1 MDTLLQVTLLGSL
14 TAAVLPQPGSSPI
27 THFRTQKTAALFGY
41 LAFHARVPQSREEL
55 IGRFWPESE
64 LEQGRMSLRTAL
76 SALRKD
82 LGGALISDKM
92 TVTLLAQTDLQ
103 VFEHTLRGARSPIL
117 TAGEKVTQLRVA
129 VDSYGGPLLP
139 GLYDDWIF
147 PERDRLA
154 DEQRAALM
162 ALAHWHESLGESQS
176 ALNYVR
182 RATVSA
188 PLSEEYR
195 VALIRLL
202 KKLGQPQE
210 AWRQFEDLER
220 LLGEQLGAKPSPS
233 TYALVAGL
241 KEGTI
246 SEPTPSRRSVHLP
259 LSRGRFRGRRDELAA
274 LVQRLSGG
282 KSDSEGAR
290 LFTLFGPGGIGK
302 TRLAI
307 EAARRLVAHGMVEEA
322 YFASLASATTLE
334 QVWEGMFQA
343 LELPRAASLPPM
355 VQMVARLHTVNCLLV
370 LDNLE
375 QVALEAGELA
385 SGLLAELPNLLILT
399 TTRHRLGTPD
409 ETLVAVGALS
419 EDDAIGLFVDRAR
432 SIVPNFSPTD
442 QERDAIQALVA
453 RLEGFPLGIELAAAW
468 SAALTPSEMLTQL
481 DEGLLALP
489 ERTGGEERHSSL
501 SAAIRWSVQLLNPEL
516 RQTFFS
522 LSVFRGG
529 WFPEAAAEICG
540 IGRDALASLRDRS
553 LITAQAQGD
562 KLRFGMHEALR
573 TYGAAS
579 LTAPETDILLVRHAA
594 SFLGLAEREKNP
606 NVLAR
611 EYANFQQALESS
623 HGTVSVALCQ
633 ALAPF
638 WDQQGHWHEG
648 RRWLERGLTEE
659 LAPSQKAELLHAVA
673 RLCYSLCD
681 AEAAERYHGAARVLA
696 QERGDERGLGRAL
709 LGLAGIHAHYHA
721 DYTECHRLTERAREH
736 FENAEN
742 ISGQCACL
750 IGLGVLATIQGDP
763 GRALAYQQ
771 HSLQL
776 AEQANETADAATAH
790 HRLGITYLARKDWEA
805 CQHHLRVAEALMTG
819 LNSSAG
825 LAYVRADLGTL
836 ALEQGEPER
845 ARFLYQASL
854 AAFRELGEIW
864 ACALC
869 LGNLARLATK
879 VGEFHKAASLWQ
891 ESLRLRLLL
900 HDPYSMA
907 AGLDGATNLFF
918 CHAATNSDLLLG
930 KEAVR
935 LRSASAAWRTA
946 HDAGQVDPEGSQEQE
961 NQVGSIL
968 GELSLATLVLAGGE
982 LTLESATAR
991 ALEILQQNFA

>member
-14 TAAVLPQPGSSPI
+14 TAAVLPQPGSPPI

-55 IGRFWPESE
+55 IARFWPESE

-82 LGGALISDKM
+82 LSESLVTDKM
-92 TVTLLAQTDLQ
+92 TVTLLAQTDIQ

-117 TAGEKVTQLRVA
+117 TDGGKVAQLRVA

-195 VALIRLL
+195 VALIHLL

-210 AWRQFEDLER
+210 ARRQFEDLER
-220 LLGEQLGAKPSPS
+220 LLDEQLGAKPSPA
-233 TYALVAGL
+233 TCALVAGL

-246 SEPTPSRRSVHLP
+246 SEPTPSRRSVRLP

-274 LVQRLSGG
+274 LIQRLSGG

-307 EAARRLVAHGMVEEA
+307 EAARRLAAHGIVEEV

-334 QVWEGMFQA
+334 QVWEGVFQA
-343 LELPRAASLPPM
+343 LELPRAASLPPI
-355 VQMVARLHTVNCLLV
+355 VQMAARLHTGSCLLV

-375 QVALEAGELA
+375 QVALEAGEIA
-385 SGLLAELPNLLILT
+385 AVLLAEMPNLLILT
-399 TTRHRLGTPD
+399 TTRRRLGTPD

-419 EDDAIGLFVDRAR
+419 DDDAVGLFVDRAR
-432 SIVPNFSPTD
+432 SVVPNFSPTA
-442 QERDAIQALVA
+442 QEHEAIQALVA
-453 RLEGFPLGIELAAAW
+453 RLEGFPLAIELAAAW

-481 DEGLLALP
+481 DEGLLTLP
-489 ERTGGEERHSSL
+489 ERTEGEERHSSL

-516 RQTFFS
+516 RLAFFA

-540 IGRDALASLRDRS
+540 VGRDGLASLRDRS
-553 LITAQAQGD
+553 LITAQVQGD

-573 TYGAAS
+573 VYGLAS
-579 LTAPETDILLVRHAA
+579 LTAPEKDVFLVRQAIY
-594 SFLGLAEREKNP
+594 FLRLAEREKNP
-606 NVLAR
+606 KVLAR

-623 HGTVSVALCQ
+623 HSTTSVALCQ

-648 RRWLERGLTEE
+648 RRWLERVLTQE
-659 LAPSQKAELLHAVA
+659 LTPAQKAELLHAVA

-709 LGLAGIHAHYHA
+709 LGLAGIFAHYHA

-736 FENAEN
+736 FERAEN

-763 GRALAYQQ
+763 GNALAYQQ
-771 HSLQL
+771 RSLQL
-776 AEQANETADAATAH
+776 AEQAGETADAATAH

-805 CQHHLRVAEALMTG
+805 CQNHLRAAEALMAR
-819 LNSSAG
+819 LNSPAG
-825 LAYVRADLGTL
+825 LAYVRVDLGTL
-836 ALEQGEPER
+836 ALEQGEPEQ
-845 ARFLYQASL
+845 ARSHYQASL
-854 AAFRELGEIW
+854 AAFRELGETW

-879 VGEFHKAASLWQ
+879 AGDFSKAASLWQ
-891 ESLRLRLLL
+891 ESLRLRILL
-900 HDPYSMA
+900 HDPFSMA

-918 CHAATNSDLLLG
+918 CHAATHLDTLLG
-930 KEAVR
+930 QDAVALRTASITWR
-935 LRSASAAWRTA
+935 LA
-946 HDAGQVDPEGSQEQE
+946 HDAGEVDPEGCEEQE
-961 NQVGSIL
+961 IQMRAAL
-968 GELSLATLVLAGGE
+968 GESTCAS
-982 LTLESATAR
+982 LTLEQATGR
-991 ALEILQQNFA
+991 ALEILAVMPA